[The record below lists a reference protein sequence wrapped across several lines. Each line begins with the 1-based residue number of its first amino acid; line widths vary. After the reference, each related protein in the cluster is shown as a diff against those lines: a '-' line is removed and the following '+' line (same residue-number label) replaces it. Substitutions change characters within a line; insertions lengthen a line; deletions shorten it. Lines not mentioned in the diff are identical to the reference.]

1 MFALLSPA
9 ALSPGAAVGIDLGT
23 TSSSIAVVSDGKP
36 KIVHSLTSTVRFTD
50 PAPLVGQH
58 FGAPCIR
65 SAKRLIGRSFAE
77 VQNEPAVRA
86 HFGPLLENTDDAAA
100 LRCPSSNTIIS
111 PEEASAEI
119 LRALLDAAEAETGE
133 RADRAV
139 IGVPAHFAKPQ
150 RDATRAAASTVGL
163 ESVKLLEEP
172 VCAALA
178 FGVGGADDELA
189 IVFDLGGGTLD
200 VALLMVGGGT
210 CEVLSSAGEPWL
222 GGDDVDTAI
231 VKLLAKEE
239 ALGGLGARSGEALAA
254 ARALKEQLTVRKQAE
269 VSEPASITLSRKQ
282 LEAASKPLFTAMQ
295 APVIRACE
303 ASGVVLPGVV
313 EDIGRGGKAARG
325 LPGGRPAARPRAGHS
340 LDRLL
345 LVGAASRLHGLPK
358 MLESLTGL
366 RADTGVKP
374 EEAVALG
381 AAVQAG
387 VLDGALE
394 QVDCIGV
401 LEAAMIRGLASG
413 KRASQSK
420 RRGR

>member
-1 MFALLSPA
+1 MVRQKFWH
-9 ALSPGAAVGIDLGT
+9 
-23 TSSSIAVVSDGKP
+23 IAVP
-36 KIVHSLTSTVRFTD
+36 STVRFTD
-50 PAPLVGQH
+50 SEPLVGVD
-58 FGAPCIR
+58 APCIR

-86 HFGPLLENTDDAAA
+86 HFGPLLENANDAAA
-100 LRCPSSNTIIS
+100 LRCPSSDQTIS

-119 LRALLDAAEAETGE
+119 LRALLDAAEAETGA

-150 RDATRAAASTVGL
+150 RDATRAAASAVGL

-178 FGVGGADDELA
+178 FGVSGADDELA

-222 GGDDVDTAI
+222 WRRRRRHGDREAAREGG
-231 VKLLAKEE
+231 
-239 ALGGLGARSGEALAA
+239 GARRAR
-254 ARALKEQLTVRKQAE
+254 RALRRGAGGGAGAQGAAHRAQAGGGFG
-269 VSEPASITLSRKQ
+269 ARFDH
-282 LEAASKPLFTAMQ
+282 PLAQ
-295 APVIRACE
+295 
-303 ASGVVLPGVV
+303 
-313 EDIGRGGKAARG
+313 AARG
-325 LPGGRPAARPRAGHS
+325 GEQAALHRDAGAGDPRVRGVWRRLARRRRGYRPRRQSGTRLPGGRPAARPRAGHS

>member
-1 MFALLSPA
+1 MLALLSPA

-23 TSSSIAVVSDGKP
+23 TSSSIAVVRDGAP
-36 KIVHSLTSTVRFTD
+36 KIVHTVPSTVQFTD
-50 PAPLVGQH
+50 SAPLVGV
-58 FGAPCIR
+58 GAPCIR
-65 SAKRLIGRSFAE
+65 SAKRLIGRSFAD

-86 HFGPLLENTDDAAA
+86 HFGPLLENANDAAA
-100 LRCPSSNTIIS
+100 LRCPSSDQTIS

-119 LRALLDAAEAETGE
+119 LRALLDAAEAETGA

-150 RDATRAAASTVGL
+150 RDATRAAASAVGL

-178 FGVGGADDELA
+178 FGVSGADDELA

-313 EDIGRGGKAARG
+313 EDIGRGGKAKA
-325 LPGGRPAARPRAGHS
+325 LGGRPAARPRAGHS

-413 KRASQSK
+413 KRAPQSK

>member
-23 TSSSIAVVSDGKP
+23 TSSSIAVVRDGAP
-36 KIVHSLTSTVRFTD
+36 KIVHSLPSTVRFTD
-50 PAPLVGQH
+50 SAPLVGV
-58 FGAPCIR
+58 GAPCIR

-100 LRCPSSNTIIS
+100 LRCPSSDQTIS

-119 LRALLDAAEAETGE
+119 LRALLDAAEAETGA

-150 RDATRAAASTVGL
+150 RDATRAAAAAVGL

-178 FGVGGADDELA
+178 FGVSGADDELA

-295 APVIRACE
+295 APARK
-303 ASGVVLPGVV
+303 S
-313 EDIGRGGKAARG
+313 RKAWR
-325 LPGGRPAARPRAGHS
+325 
-340 LDRLL
+340 
-345 LVGAASRLHGLPK
+345 
-358 MLESLTGL
+358 
-366 RADTGVKP
+366 
-374 EEAVALG
+374 
-381 AAVQAG
+381 
-387 VLDGALE
+387 
-394 QVDCIGV
+394 
-401 LEAAMIRGLASG
+401 
-413 KRASQSK
+413 
-420 RRGR
+420 

>member
-1 MFALLSPA
+1 MP
-9 ALSPGAAVGIDLGT
+9 PHRT
-23 TSSSIAVVSDGKP
+23 
-36 KIVHSLTSTVRFTD
+36 
-50 PAPLVGQH
+50 
-58 FGAPCIR
+58 
-65 SAKRLIGRSFAE
+65 
-77 VQNEPAVRA
+77 
-86 HFGPLLENTDDAAA
+86 LE
-100 LRCPSSNTIIS
+100 
-111 PEEASAEI
+111 
-119 LRALLDAAEAETGE
+119 
-133 RADRAV
+133 
-139 IGVPAHFAKPQ
+139 
-150 RDATRAAASTVGL
+150 
-163 ESVKLLEEP
+163 
-172 VCAALA
+172 
-178 FGVGGADDELA
+178 
-189 IVFDLGGGTLD
+189 
-200 VALLMVGGGT
+200 
-210 CEVLSSAGEPWL
+210 
-222 GGDDVDTAI
+222 
-231 VKLLAKEE
+231 
-239 ALGGLGARSGEALAA
+239 
-254 ARALKEQLTVRKQAE
+254 QAE

-313 EDIGRGGKAARG
+313 EDIGRGGKAVRG

-413 KRASQSK
+413 KQASQSK